1 MKGDIV
7 TECHVVKFQEPEED
21 SPETLAGHGA
31 AVRFSSLGLLAP
43 LHALLLTLQLVVK
56 PD

>member
-1 MKGDIV
+1 MTWSRWSV
-7 TECHVVKFQEPEED
+7 ALSSQEPEED